1 MSTGQPISFVFELRQ
16 CLSGTDLNVRLEKA
30 ENRQGAKTSEE
41 VMNDNE
47 LQRRIGSFPRWHYQF
62 DLCGH
67 LTPIFDPAHVNRH
80 RQRDYY
86 FFRPLVDLCGG
97 SLAGKRVLDL
107 GCNAG
112 FWSLRAIESECAF
125 VLGIDGRQMHIDQ
138 ANLVFGAKGVAESRY
153 DFRCANLFD
162 TMSRDIGSF
171 DIVLCLGLLYHV
183 SKPMTLLEWIS
194 RINTDLLVID
204 TSLSTRDGSLLE
216 LRRES
221 LEEPRSACDYEL
233 VMYPTKAAVGDMV
246 RQFGYETVCLK
257 PRFSDYT
264 GAEDFRTDRRR
275 AFLCS
280 KRTRLERL
288 EREPMRSGSENP
300 D

>member
-1 MSTGQPISFVFELRQ
+1 MS
-16 CLSGTDLNVRLEKA
+16 D
-30 ENRQGAKTSEE
+30 
-41 VMNDNE
+41 DE
-47 LQRRIGSFPRWHYQF
+47 LQERIERFPRWHYQL
-62 DLCGH
+62 DLRGH
-67 LTPIFDPAHVNRH
+67 LTPIFDPGHVNRH
-80 RQRDYY
+80 RQRDSY

-112 FWSLRAIESECAF
+112 FWSLRAIESGCAF

-138 ANLVFGAKGVAESRY
+138 AQLVFEAKGVAGSLY

-162 TMSRDIGSF
+162 VMSRDIGSF
-171 DIVLCLGLLYHV
+171 DVVLCLGLLYHV

-194 RINTDLLVID
+194 GINTDLLVID
-204 TSLSTRDGSLLE
+204 TSLSTREGSLLE

-233 VMYPTKAAVGDMV
+233 VMYPTKAALSDMV
-246 RQFGYETVCLK
+246 RQFGYAAVCLR

-280 KRTRLERL
+280 KRTSLEGL
-288 EREPMRSGSENP
+288 EVEPVP
-300 D
+300 